1 MDLIDIYRTLHPK
14 AAEYTFFSSAH
25 GAFSR
30 INYILSHKS
39 SLNKLKKIEI
49 ISRIFFKHNA
59 MRLEISHKKK
69 NIKNPDTWSLNNVLP
84 NNQWIT
90 GEIKEKIKKYLE
102 TKDSENKMT
111 QNI

>member
-1 MDLIDIYRTLHPK
+1 
-14 AAEYTFFSSAH
+14 
-25 GAFSR
+25 
-30 INYILSHKS
+30 
-39 SLNKLKKIEI
+39 
-49 ISRIFFKHNA
+49 